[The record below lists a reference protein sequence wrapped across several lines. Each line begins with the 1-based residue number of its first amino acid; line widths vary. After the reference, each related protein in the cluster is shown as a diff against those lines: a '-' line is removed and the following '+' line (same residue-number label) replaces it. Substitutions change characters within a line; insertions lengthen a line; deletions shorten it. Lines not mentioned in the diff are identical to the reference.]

1 MIKDVGCHVVHLFSS
16 GWASEVYLLT
26 CYMHLLTLCTGQ
38 PAFTYPCNQVYMHF
52 MQIGTFILLFAEV
65 FQNPN
70 YIALIK
76 LQISLVHNVAS
87 YLYVCWFSAHLM
99 AARPHQASI
108 AEAGYLV
115 RGVGNGNLNAYLYGW
130 ALVV

>member
-1 MIKDVGCHVVHLFSS
+1 MLKDVGCHVVHLFSS

-76 LQISLVHNVAS
+76 LQISLVHNIAS

>member
-38 PAFTYPCNQVYMHF
+38 PAFTYSCNQIYKHSGL
-52 MQIGTFILLFAEV
+52 ICIFILF
-65 FQNPN
+65 FDWSIPKSN
-70 YIALIK
+70 IALIDT
-76 LQISLVHNVAS
+76 QIPLVHNIAP
-87 YLYVCWFSAHLM
+87 YLYVYWFSAHLM